1 MTCNELAGGS
11 QSLCRCEGLPS
22 LIGPDGLVSPEA
34 RPLLSVISSFQSRSQ
49 RATWEPLAK
58 AVPSLAESAILL
70 LQKSPSL
77 AASLIPLE
85 ILSLMSRSNSLQI
98 TTGSPRLAAEM
109 AAEGLRAKADGK
121 KLKAIVI
128 VSSPQVKFRPGPYVS

>member
-1 MTCNELAGGS
+1 
-11 QSLCRCEGLPS
+11 
-22 LIGPDGLVSPEA
+22 
-34 RPLLSVISSFQSRSQ
+34 
-49 RATWEPLAK
+49 
-58 AVPSLAESAILL
+58 
-70 LQKSPSL
+70 
-77 AASLIPLE
+77 
-85 ILSLMSRSNSLQI
+85 MSRSNSLQI

>member
-1 MTCNELAGGS
+1 LLA
-11 QSLCRCEGLPS
+11 
-22 LIGPDGLVSPEA
+22 D
-34 RPLLSVISSFQSRSQ
+34 
-49 RATWEPLAK
+49 
-58 AVPSLAESAILL
+58 SAIFL

-77 AASLIPLE
+77 AASLVPLE
-85 ILSLMSRSNSLQI
+85 ILSLMSSSVSLQI

-128 VSSPQVKFRPGPYVS
+128 VSSPQVKVRSGL